1 MKTLFTFNEVTND
14 AGQLAFTEGHAVL
27 TSSPRVSPRDLLS
40 FGRNKMKKIYY
51 RIADWFI
58 DRTPD
63 SKIYYGIYGQDDYIE
78 PAEWHSFRAIV
89 TAYFVEKYKAYK
101 ANKKSLPKPPNW
113 K

>member
-1 MKTLFTFNEVTND
+1 ME
-14 AGQLAFTEGHAVL
+14 
-27 TSSPRVSPRDLLS
+27 
-40 FGRNKMKKIYY
+40 KIYY

-78 PAEWHSFRAIV
+78 PAEWHSFRDIV
-89 TAYFVEKYKAYK
+89 TAYFVENYKTYKANK
-101 ANKKSLPKPPNW
+101 GNKGNKKSLPKPPNW